1 MIQPHTRR
9 STLKHCMIIFRVH
22 NPQLTSFTRLTQ
34 LSAYRQMGWEN
45 LTRDS
50 IFYLLGFSEQP
61 EQQEVLC
68 GLFLS
73 MYLVTMVGN
82 FLIILAI
89 ITDAQ
94 LHTPM
99 YFFLANLSLTDACF
113 VSTTVPKMLA
123 IIWIQSQAI
132 SYSGCLSQLYFFIL
146 FVMLE
151 AFLLAV
157 MAYDRFVAICHPL
170 HYIMV
175 MSPGLCVFLVSASWV
190 MNALHSLLHTLLMN
204 SLSFC
209 ADHKVPHFF
218 CDVNPLLSISC
229 SDPFVNE
236 VVIYTVGGFSGLV
249 CVLCLII
256 SYAYIFSTIL
266 KMPSAQG
273 KRKAFSTCSSHL
285 SVVSLFFGTSFCVY
299 FSPPSTHSAWKG
311 TVASVMYT
319 VVTPMLN
326 PFIYSLRNQDIKSS
340 LRKLIWV
347 RKINFL

>member
-1 MIQPHTRR
+1 
-9 STLKHCMIIFRVH
+9 
-22 NPQLTSFTRLTQ
+22 
-34 LSAYRQMGWEN
+34 MGWEN
-45 LTRDS
+45 LTS
-50 IFYLLGFSEQP
+50 VSEFFLLGLSKQP
-61 EQQEVLC
+61 EQQEVLF

-73 MYLVTMVGN
+73 MYLVTMMGN

-99 YFFLANLSLTDACF
+99 YFFLANLSLADSCF

-123 IIWIQSQAI
+123 NIWTQNQVI
-132 SYSGCLSQLYFFIL
+132 SYAGCLSQLYFFML

-151 AFLLAV
+151 ACLLVV
-157 MAYDRFVAICHPL
+157 MAYDRYVAICHPL
-170 HYIMV
+170 HYIVV
-175 MSPGLCVFLVSASWV
+175 MRPELCVLLVSASWI

-209 ADHKVPHFF
+209 ANHEIPHFF
-218 CDVNPLLSISC
+218 YDINPFLSLSC
-229 SDPFVNE
+229 TDPFINE
-236 VVIYTVGGFSGLV
+236 LVIFTIGGLVGLV
-249 CVLCLII
+249 CVLCLTI

-266 KMPSAQG
+266 KIPSVQG

-299 FSPPSTHSAWKG
+299 FSPPSTRSAETD

-326 PFIYSLRNQDIKSS
+326 PFIYSLRNRDINSS
-340 LRKLIWV
+340 LRKLIRGKVTFPTITVTLVTWIPTHSV
-347 RKINFL
+347 FDTGLPMSVKPPS

>member
-1 MIQPHTRR
+1 MIQPNARR
-9 STLKHCMIIFRVH
+9 SRLEDCTIFRVH
-22 NPQLTSFTRLTQ
+22 NPRICNLRQLTQ
-34 LSAYRQMGWEN
+34 LCASRKMGWEN
-45 LTRDS
+45 LS
-50 IFYLLGFSEQP
+50 SASEFFLLGFSEQK
-61 EQQEVLC
+61 EQQEALF

-73 MYLVTMVGN
+73 MYLVTVAGN
-82 FLIILAI
+82 LLIILAI
-89 ITDAQ
+89 ISDTQ

-99 YFFLANLSLTDACF
+99 YFFLANLSLADACF

-123 IIWIQSQAI
+123 NIWIQNQVI
-132 SYSGCLSQLYFFIL
+132 SYAGCLSQLYFFML

-157 MAYDRFVAICHPL
+157 MAYDRYMAICHPL

-175 MSPGLCVFLVSASWV
+175 MSPELCALLVIASWI

-209 ADHKVPHFF
+209 ADQEIPHFF
-218 CDVNPLLSISC
+218 CDINPLLSLSC
-229 SDPFVNE
+229 TDPFLNE
-236 VVIYTVGGFSGLV
+236 LAIFTVGGLAGLV
-249 CVLCLII
+249 CVLGLII

-266 KMPSAQG
+266 KIPSAQG
-273 KRKAFSTCSSHL
+273 KWKAFSTCSSHL

-299 FSPPSTHSAWKG
+299 FSPPSTRSAQKG
-311 TVASVMYT
+311 TIASVIYT

-326 PFIYSLRNQDIKSS
+326 PFIYSLRNRDIKSS

-347 RKINFL
+347 RKIHFT